1 VLIKKAPGG
10 DAIDRLKTLDAK
22 IHAAREGIKEH
33 EAKEK
38 MVCCAAAILAT
49 FQPRISSFTARS
61 AFFCSICVRV
71 HTCVRMSICANF
83 DLVCVCW

>member
-22 IHAAREGIKEH
+22 IHAARQGIKEH

-38 MVCCAAAILAT
+38 MVCRAPAILACNFST
-49 FQPRISSFTARS
+49 PHIVLHCPLSF
-61 AFFCSICVRV
+61 FLQHLC
-71 HTCVRMSICANF
+71 TCAYLRAYEYLCKF
-83 DLVCVCW
+83 